1 MNYSLADSL
10 RFVRHLT
17 ASDLD
22 TDNVDLLHVIG
33 EHLENLRN
41 SGDESAK
48 ELLKEKAQ
56 SLGEW
61 VDLNPERTFDFK
73 LEKEEEEQKALLEER
88 RYVRRQIEAIDRQNN
103 EAYLMERETRL
114 ERETNNVV
122 NRQNETA
129 RQELVRQY
137 AFVLAQLEV
146 ENKKFLE
153 FVKNGEA
160 QKVVEKVEVHLGKPK
175 AEQIQDAINSYEIS
189 IVSGMTGFIAEKIY
203 NPNTTP
209 AERDEALE
217 AAKNGKALLDQVQEI
232 KQQGQPN
239 VNSVNKAI
247 RNDNEY
253 NLYFLINKEE
263 FEKKTP
269 NAYLFYNSPFYKKFE
284 SECAAIAQKMGAP
297 EPGTPQFKEWVNTG
311 NNRNLLLKA
320 KIGGTGMTI
329 ESASNLM
336 SNKQNLSAERAE
348 IKKSINSLKNHFT
361 DQSIGIIDGYVN
373 YLNKIQM
380 DIAPKILKEVAVAVT
395 EDAWLNKEHVDKE
408 KFSILKIES
417 PAYPGKFIEMLVYTN
432 QPGSSAEAM
441 RTIISTVGDK
451 YLKTALDPEFLG
463 FQRNDPQYIG
473 FVNSYLSQYLASDPK
488 MTIVP
493 NATNSNEVVVSKL
506 NAVLMKLTSVRAFIN
521 DNSDIANHI
530 NLEYL
535 LKNEQLRSQ
544 LKEGLI
550 THIKS
555 HRDETPS
562 EEYLNL
568 VADKLL
574 SGEFK
579 STSEFY
585 AQEREF
591 AKEYNIGNANINKEN
606 AQDKEKTAEL
616 ADSDDFKNI
625 SATI

>member
-1 MNYSLADSL
+1 MNYSLEDSL

-17 ASDLD
+17 TSYLD

-103 EAYLMERETRL
+103 EAYLMDREVRL
-114 ERETNNVV
+114 ERENNNVA
-122 NRQNETA
+122 NRQNEIA
-129 RQELVRQY
+129 RQELVRQC
-137 AFVLAQLEV
+137 AFILTQLEV
-146 ENKKFLE
+146 EQKKFLE
-153 FVKNGEA
+153 FVKSGEA
-160 QKVVEKVEVHLGKPK
+160 QKKVEQVEAHYGKAK
-175 AEQIQDAINSYEIS
+175 AERLAEAFDFNVS
-189 IVSGMTGFIAEKIY
+189 IPSGKSIIKVTS
-203 NPNTTP
+203 NPDTP
-209 AERDEALE
+209 AEVVNDLARYTKNSEEIWKSVKNIREGDLPKEHDIDNLTLKTNENALI
-217 AAKNGKALLDQVQEI
+217 LLT
-232 KQQGQPN
+232 
-239 VNSVNKAI
+239 
-247 RNDNEY
+247 
-253 NLYFLINKEE
+253 NKEHFINEPE
-263 FEKKTP
+263 FKT
-269 NAYLFYNSPFYKKFE
+269 FYNSDVYKKFE
-284 SECAAIAQKMGAP
+284 SEVAIIAKQMGAP
-297 EPGTPQFKEWVNTG
+297 EPNSPQFKEWLNEG
-311 NNRNLLLKA
+311 NNKKLFLEA
-320 KIGGTGMTI
+320 KTGTGMTI
-329 ESASNLM
+329 ESSLNFM
-336 SNKQNLSAERAE
+336 SNKQKLSAERAE
-348 IKKSINSLKNHFT
+348 IKESVISLKNHFA
-361 DQSIGIIDGYVN
+361 DQSGGIIEGYAK
-373 YLNKIQM
+373 YLDKVQM

-408 KFSILKIES
+408 KFSILRIES
-417 PAYPGKFIEMLVYTN
+417 PTQPGKFIEMQVYTN
-432 QPGSSAEAM
+432 QPGNSAEAM
-441 RTIISTVGDK
+441 RTIVSTVGDK

-463 FQRNDPQYIG
+463 FQRNDRQYIG
-473 FVNSYLSQYLASDPK
+473 FVSSYLSQYLASDPK

-521 DNSDIANHI
+521 ENQDVANHLGI
-530 NLEYL
+530 EYI
-535 LKNEQLRSQ
+535 LKNEQLRNQ
-544 LKEGLI
+544 LKEGLM
-550 THIKS
+550 TQIKAS
-555 HRDETPS
+555 REETPS

-585 AQEREF
+585 AQESEF
-591 AKEYNIGNANINKEN
+591 AKEYRMGSGKVNIANE
-606 AQDKEKTAEL
+606 QDKGKGAEL
-616 ADSDDFKNI
+616 ADNDDFKNI

>member
-1 MNYSLADSL
+1 MNYSLADSH

-17 ASDLD
+17 TSDLD

-114 ERETNNVV
+114 ERENNNVA
-122 NRQNETA
+122 NRQNEIA
-129 RQELVRQY
+129 RQELVRQC

-153 FVKNGEA
+153 FVKSGEA
-160 QKVVEKVEVHLGKPK
+160 QKKVEQVEAHYGKEK
-175 AEQIQDAINSYEIS
+175 AKTLSNAFELQEAS
-189 IVSGMTGFIAEKIY
+189 IVSGTSGAMVRMINDPKTSTETLEVVRAYTQASESAWASLKEMNESIPPKESAVNNYTLKI
-203 NPNTTP
+203 N
-209 AERDEALE
+209 ESALI
-217 AAKNGKALLDQVQEI
+217 L
-232 KQQGQPN
+232 
-239 VNSVNKAI
+239 
-247 RNDNEY
+247 
-253 NLYFLINKEE
+253 LINKDYFNEPE
-263 FEKKTP
+263 FKT
-269 NAYLFYNSPFYKKFE
+269 LYNSDVYKKFE
-284 SECAAIAQKMGAP
+284 SEVAIIAKQMGAP
-297 EPGTPQFKEWVNTG
+297 DPDSPQFKEWLNAG
-311 NNRNLLLKA
+311 DNKRLFLEA
-320 KIGGTGMTI
+320 KTGTGMTI
-329 ESASNLM
+329 ESSLNFM
-336 SNKQNLSAERAE
+336 SNKQKLSAERSE
-348 IKKSINSLKNHFT
+348 IKESVNSLKNHFA
-361 DQSIGIIDGYVN
+361 DQSGGIIEGYAK
-373 YLNKIQM
+373 YLDKVQM

-417 PAYPGKFIEMLVYTN
+417 PTQPGKFIEMQVYTN
-432 QPGSSAEAM
+432 QPGNSAEAM
-441 RTIISTVGDK
+441 RTIVSTVGDK

-463 FQRNDPQYIG
+463 FQRNDRQYIG
-473 FVNSYLSQYLASDPK
+473 FVSSYLSQYLASDPK

-521 DNSDIANHI
+521 ENLDVTNHL

-544 LKEGLI
+544 LKEGLM
-550 THIKS
+550 TQIKAE
-555 HRDETPS
+555 RNETPS

-585 AQEREF
+585 AQENDF
-591 AKEYNIGNANINKEN
+591 ANKYKKGIDN
-606 AQDKEKTAEL
+606 VNPNSTNTQDKDKIAEL
-616 ADSDDFKNI
+616 ADNDDFKNI

>member
-17 ASDLD
+17 TSDLD

-103 EAYLMERETRL
+103 EAYLMDREVRL
-114 ERETNNVV
+114 ERENNNVA
-122 NRQNETA
+122 NRQNEIA
-129 RQELVRQY
+129 RQELVRQC
-137 AFVLAQLEV
+137 AFILTQLEV
-146 ENKKFLE
+146 EQKKFLE
-153 FVKNGEA
+153 FVKSGEA
-160 QKVVEKVEVHLGKPK
+160 QKKVEQVEAHYGKAK
-175 AEQIQDAINSYEIS
+175 AERLAEAFDFNVS
-189 IVSGMTGFIAEKIY
+189 IPSGKSIIKVAS
-203 NPNTTP
+203 NPDTP
-209 AERDEALE
+209 AEVVNDLARYTKNSEEIWKSVKNIREGDLPKEHDIDNLTLKTNENALI
-217 AAKNGKALLDQVQEI
+217 LLT
-232 KQQGQPN
+232 
-239 VNSVNKAI
+239 
-247 RNDNEY
+247 
-253 NLYFLINKEE
+253 NKEHFINEPE
-263 FEKKTP
+263 FKT
-269 NAYLFYNSPFYKKFE
+269 FYNSDVYKKFE
-284 SECAAIAQKMGAP
+284 SEVAIIAKQMGAP
-297 EPGTPQFKEWVNTG
+297 EPNSPQFKEWLNEG
-311 NNRNLLLKA
+311 NNKKLFLEA
-320 KIGGTGMTI
+320 KTGTGMTI
-329 ESASNLM
+329 ESSLNFM
-336 SNKQNLSAERAE
+336 SNKQKLSAERAE
-348 IKKSINSLKNHFT
+348 IKESVISLKNHFV
-361 DQSIGIIDGYVN
+361 DQSGGIIEGYAK
-373 YLNKIQM
+373 YLDKVQM

-417 PAYPGKFIEMLVYTN
+417 PTQPGKFIEMQVYTN
-432 QPGSSAEAM
+432 QPGNSAEAM
-441 RTIISTVGDK
+441 RTIVSTVGDK

-463 FQRNDPQYIG
+463 FQRNDRQYIG
-473 FVNSYLSQYLASDPK
+473 FVSSYLSQYLASDPK

-521 DNSDIANHI
+521 ENLDVANHL

-544 LKEGLI
+544 LKEGLM
-550 THIKS
+550 TQIKAE
-555 HRDETPS
+555 RNETPS
-562 EEYLNL
+562 DEYINL

-585 AQEREF
+585 AQESEF
-591 AKEYNIGNANINKEN
+591 AKEYRIGSGKVNIANE
-606 AQDKEKTAEL
+606 QDKSKGAEL
-616 ADSDDFKNI
+616 ADNDDFKNI

>member
-17 ASDLD
+17 TSDLD

-88 RYVRRQIEAIDRQNN
+88 RYVRRQIEAIDRPNN
-103 EAYLMERETRL
+103 EAYLMDREVRL
-114 ERETNNVV
+114 ERENNNVA
-122 NRQNETA
+122 NRQNEIA
-129 RQELVRQY
+129 RQELVRQC
-137 AFVLAQLEV
+137 AFILMQLEV
-146 ENKKFLE
+146 EQKKFLE
-153 FVKNGEA
+153 FVKSGEA
-160 QKVVEKVEVHLGKPK
+160 QKKVEQVEAHYGKAK
-175 AEQIQDAINSYEIS
+175 AERLAEAFDFNVS
-189 IVSGMTGFIAEKIY
+189 IPSGKSIIKVAS
-203 NPNTTP
+203 NPDTP
-209 AERDEALE
+209 AEVVNDLARYTKNSEEIWKSVKNIREGDLPKEHDMDNLTLKTNENALI
-217 AAKNGKALLDQVQEI
+217 LLT
-232 KQQGQPN
+232 
-239 VNSVNKAI
+239 
-247 RNDNEY
+247 
-253 NLYFLINKEE
+253 NKEHFINEPE
-263 FEKKTP
+263 FKT
-269 NAYLFYNSPFYKKFE
+269 FYNSDVYKKFE
-284 SECAAIAQKMGAP
+284 SEVAIIAKQMGAP
-297 EPGTPQFKEWVNTG
+297 EPNSPQFKEWLNEG
-311 NNRNLLLKA
+311 NNKKLFLEA
-320 KIGGTGMTI
+320 KTGTGMTI
-329 ESASNLM
+329 ESSLNFM
-336 SNKQNLSAERAE
+336 SNKQKLSAERAE
-348 IKKSINSLKNHFT
+348 IKESVISLKNHFA
-361 DQSIGIIDGYVN
+361 DQSGGIIEGYAK
-373 YLNKIQM
+373 YLDKVQM

-408 KFSILKIES
+408 KFSILRIES
-417 PAYPGKFIEMLVYTN
+417 PTQPGKFIEMQVYTN
-432 QPGSSAEAM
+432 QPGNSAEAM
-441 RTIISTVGDK
+441 RTIVSTVGDK

-463 FQRNDPQYIG
+463 FQRNDRQYIG
-473 FVNSYLSQYLASDPK
+473 FVSSYLSQYLASDPK

-521 DNSDIANHI
+521 ENQDVANHLGI
-530 NLEYL
+530 EYI
-535 LKNEQLRSQ
+535 LKNEQLRNQ
-544 LKEGLI
+544 LKEGLM
-550 THIKS
+550 TQIKAS
-555 HRDETPS
+555 REETPS

-585 AQEREF
+585 AQESEF
-591 AKEYNIGNANINKEN
+591 AKEYRMGSGKVNIANE
-606 AQDKEKTAEL
+606 QDKGKGAEL
-616 ADSDDFKNI
+616 ADNDDFKNI

>member
-17 ASDLD
+17 TSDLD

-103 EAYLMERETRL
+103 EAYLMEREVRL
-114 ERETNNVV
+114 ERENNNVA
-122 NRQNETA
+122 NRQNEIA
-129 RQELVRQY
+129 RQELVRQC
-137 AFVLAQLEV
+137 AFILTQLEV

-153 FVKNGEA
+153 FVKSGEA
-160 QKVVEKVEVHLGKPK
+160 QKKVEQVEVHYGKEKAKTFSNAIELGEVSVVSGISGAMVKVANNPDTPSETLKDIIVYAENSKSAYK
-175 AEQIQDAINSYEIS
+175 ALEQIK
-189 IVSGMTGFIAEKIY
+189 TH
-203 NPNTTP
+203 TP
-209 AERDEALE
+209 PVERDIDNYVLKTNENALI
-217 AAKNGKALLDQVQEI
+217 LLT
-232 KQQGQPN
+232 
-239 VNSVNKAI
+239 
-247 RNDNEY
+247 
-253 NLYFLINKEE
+253 NKEHFINE
-263 FEKKTP
+263 PEYK
-269 NAYLFYNSPFYKKFE
+269 AFYNSDVYKKFE
-284 SECAAIAQKMGAP
+284 SEVAIIAKQMGAP
-297 EPGTPQFKEWVNTG
+297 EPNSPQFKEWLNTG
-311 NNRNLLLKA
+311 DNKRLFLEA
-320 KIGGTGMTI
+320 KIGTGMTI
-329 ESASNLM
+329 ESSLNFM
-336 SNKQNLSAERAE
+336 SNKQKLSSERAE
-348 IKKSINSLKNHFT
+348 IKDSIISLKNHFA
-361 DQSIGIIDGYVN
+361 DQSGGIIEGYAK
-373 YLNKIQM
+373 YLDKVQM

-417 PAYPGKFIEMLVYTN
+417 PTQPGKFIEMQVYTN
-432 QPGSSAEAM
+432 QPGNSAEAM
-441 RTIISTVGDK
+441 RTIVSTVGDK

-463 FQRNDPQYIG
+463 FQRNDRQYIG
-473 FVNSYLSQYLASDPK
+473 FVSSYLSQYLASDPK

-521 DNSDIANHI
+521 ENLDVANYL

-544 LKEGLI
+544 LKEGLM
-550 THIKS
+550 TQIKAE
-555 HRDETPS
+555 RNETPS
-562 EEYLNL
+562 DEYINL

-585 AQEREF
+585 SQESEF
-591 AKEYNIGNANINKEN
+591 AKEYRIGSGKVNIANE
-606 AQDKEKTAEL
+606 QDKSKGAEL
-616 ADSDDFKNI
+616 ADNDDFKNI

>member
-17 ASDLD
+17 TSDLD

-73 LEKEEEEQKALLEER
+73 FEKEEEEQKALLEER

-103 EAYLMERETRL
+103 EAYLMDRETRL
-114 ERETNNVV
+114 ERENNNVV
-122 NRQNETA
+122 NRQNEIA
-129 RQELVRQY
+129 RQELVRQC

-153 FVKNGEA
+153 FVKSGEA
-160 QKVVEKVEVHLGKPK
+160 QKKVEQVEAHYGKAK
-175 AEQIQDAINSYEIS
+175 AERLAEAFDFNVS
-189 IVSGMTGFIAEKIY
+189 IPSGKAMIKVAS
-203 NPNTTP
+203 NPDTP
-209 AERDEALE
+209 AEVVNDLVRYTKNSEEIWKSAKSIREDDPPREHDIDNFTLKTNENALI
-217 AAKNGKALLDQVQEI
+217 LLT
-232 KQQGQPN
+232 
-239 VNSVNKAI
+239 
-247 RNDNEY
+247 
-253 NLYFLINKEE
+253 NKEYFNE
-263 FEKKTP
+263 PEHK
-269 NAYLFYNSPFYKKFE
+269 AFYNSDVYKKFE
-284 SECAAIAQKMGAP
+284 FEVAIIAKQMGAP
-297 EPGTPQFKEWVNTG
+297 EPNSHQFKEWLNTG
-311 NNRNLLLKA
+311 DNKKLFLEA
-320 KIGGTGMTI
+320 KTGTGMTI
-329 ESASNLM
+329 ESSLNFM
-336 SNKQNLSAERAE
+336 SNKQKLSSERAE
-348 IKKSINSLKNHFT
+348 IKDSIISLKNHFA
-361 DQSIGIIDGYVN
+361 DQSGGIIEGYAK
-373 YLNKIQM
+373 YLDKVQM

-408 KFSILKIES
+408 KFSILRIES
-417 PAYPGKFIEMLVYTN
+417 PTQPGKFIEMQVYTN
-432 QPGSSAEAM
+432 QSGNSAEAM
-441 RTIISTVGDK
+441 RTIVSTVGDK

-463 FQRNDPQYIG
+463 FQRNDRQYIG
-473 FVNSYLSQYLASDPK
+473 FVSSYLSQYLASDPK

-521 DNSDIANHI
+521 ENLDVANHL

-544 LKEGLI
+544 LKEGLM
-550 THIKS
+550 TQIKAE
-555 HRDETPS
+555 RNETPS

-585 AQEREF
+585 AQESEF
-591 AKEYNIGNANINKEN
+591 AKEYRMGSGKVNIANE
-606 AQDKEKTAEL
+606 QDKGKVAEL
-616 ADSDDFKNI
+616 ADNDDFKNI

>member
-17 ASDLD
+17 TSDLD

-61 VDLNPERTFDFK
+61 VDLNPERTFEFK
-73 LEKEEEEQKALLEER
+73 LEKDEEEQKALLEER

-103 EAYLMERETRL
+103 EAYLMDRETRL
-114 ERETNNVV
+114 ERENNNVV
-122 NRQNETA
+122 NRQNEIA
-129 RQELVRQY
+129 RQELVRQC

-153 FVKNGEA
+153 FVKSGEA
-160 QKVVEKVEVHLGKPK
+160 QKKVEQVETHYGKEK
-175 AEQIQDAINSYEIS
+175 AKTLSNAFELQEIS
-189 IVSGMTGFIAEKIY
+189 VVSGVSGAMAKVADNPETTSETLKDIIAYAENSKSAYKALGQINAHNPPVERDIDNYVLKINENALILLTNKEHFNEPEFKAIY
-203 NPNTTP
+203 NS
-209 AERDEALE
+209 D
-217 AAKNGKALLDQVQEI
+217 V
-232 KQQGQPN
+232 
-239 VNSVNKAI
+239 
-247 RNDNEY
+247 
-253 NLYFLINKEE
+253 
-263 FEKKTP
+263 
-269 NAYLFYNSPFYKKFE
+269 YKKFE
-284 SECAAIAQKMGAP
+284 SEVAIIAKQMGAP
-297 EPGTPQFKEWVNTG
+297 EPNSPQFKEWLNTG
-311 NNRNLLLKA
+311 DNKRLFLEA
-320 KIGGTGMTI
+320 KIGTGMTI
-329 ESASNLM
+329 ESSLNFM
-336 SNKQNLSAERAE
+336 SNKQKLSAERAE
-348 IKKSINSLKNHFT
+348 IKDSIISLKNHFA
-361 DQSIGIIDGYVN
+361 DQSGGIIEGYAK
-373 YLNKIQM
+373 YLDKVQM

-408 KFSILKIES
+408 KFSILRIES
-417 PAYPGKFIEMLVYTN
+417 PTQPGKFIEMQVYTN
-432 QPGSSAEAM
+432 QPGNSAEAM
-441 RTIISTVGDK
+441 RTIVSTVGDK

-463 FQRNDPQYIG
+463 FQRNDRQYIG
-473 FVNSYLSQYLASDPK
+473 FVSSYLSQYLASDPK

-521 DNSDIANHI
+521 ENLDVANHL

-544 LKEGLI
+544 LKEGLM
-550 THIKS
+550 TQIKAE
-555 HRDETPS
+555 RNETPS

-585 AQEREF
+585 AQETEF
-591 AKEYNIGNANINKEN
+591 AKEYRNGLNNVNTKN
-606 AQDKEKTAEL
+606 TLDKDKVAEL

>member
-17 ASDLD
+17 TSDLD

-73 LEKEEEEQKALLEER
+73 LEKDEEEQKALLEER

-103 EAYLMERETRL
+103 EAYLMDREARL
-114 ERETNNVV
+114 ERENNNVTS
-122 NRQNETA
+122 RQNEIA
-129 RQELVRQY
+129 RQELVRQC
-137 AFVLAQLEV
+137 AFILTQLEV
-146 ENKKFLE
+146 EHKKFLE
-153 FVKNGEA
+153 FVKSGEA
-160 QKVVEKVEVHLGKPK
+160 QKKVEEVEVKYGKEK
-175 AEQIQDAINSYEIS
+175 AKTLSDAIDMGVSMPSGSAMVKVANNPDTPIDTVKDIITFAENSKSAY
-189 IVSGMTGFIAEKIY
+189 K
-203 NPNTTP
+203 
-209 AERDEALE
+209 ALE
-217 AAKNGKALLDQVQEI
+217 QMQAHKPPKLNDIDNYTLKTNENALIL
-232 KQQGQPN
+232 
-239 VNSVNKAI
+239 
-247 RNDNEY
+247 
-253 NLYFLINKEE
+253 LTNKEHFINE
-263 FEKKTP
+263 PEYK
-269 NAYLFYNSPFYKKFE
+269 AFYNSDVYKKFE
-284 SECAAIAQKMGAP
+284 SEVAIIAKQMGAP
-297 EPGTPQFKEWVNTG
+297 DPNSPQFKEWLNEG
-311 NNRNLLLKA
+311 NNRKLFLEA
-320 KIGGTGMTI
+320 KTGTGMTI
-329 ESASNLM
+329 ESSLNFM
-336 SNKQNLSAERAE
+336 SNKQKLSSERAE
-348 IKKSINSLKNHFT
+348 IKDSIISLKNHFA
-361 DQSIGIIDGYVN
+361 DQSGGIIEGYAK
-373 YLNKIQM
+373 YLDKVQM

-417 PAYPGKFIEMLVYTN
+417 PTQPGKFIEMQVYTN
-432 QPGSSAEAM
+432 QPGNSAEAM
-441 RTIISTVGDK
+441 RTIVSTVGDK

-463 FQRNDPQYIG
+463 FQRNDRQYIG
-473 FVNSYLSQYLASDPK
+473 FVSSYLSQYLASDPK

-506 NAVLMKLTSVRAFIN
+506 NAVLMKLTSVRAFVN
-521 DNSDIANHI
+521 ENLDVANHLG
-530 NLEYL
+530 LEYI
-535 LKNEQLRSQ
+535 LKNEQLRNQ
-544 LKEGLI
+544 LKEGLM
-550 THIKS
+550 TQIKS
-555 HRDETPS
+555 SRNETPS

-585 AQEREF
+585 AQETEF
-591 AKEYNIGNANINKEN
+591 AKEYRNGLNNVNTKN
-606 AQDKEKTAEL
+606 TLDKDKVAEL

>member
-17 ASDLD
+17 TSDLD

-73 LEKEEEEQKALLEER
+73 LEKDEEEQKALLEER

-103 EAYLMERETRL
+103 EAYLMEREVRL
-114 ERETNNVV
+114 ERENNNVT
-122 NRQNETA
+122 NRQNEIA
-129 RQELVRQY
+129 RQELVRQC
-137 AFVLAQLEV
+137 AFILTQLEV

-153 FVKNGEA
+153 FVKSGEA
-160 QKVVEKVEVHLGKPK
+160 QKKVEEVEVKYGKAK
-175 AEQIQDAINSYEIS
+175 AQTLSDAIDMSVSMPSGSAMVKVANNPDTPIDTVKDVITFAENSKSAYESLGQMNAHKPPKLNDIDNY
-189 IVSGMTGFIAEKIY
+189 VLKTNE
-203 NPNTTP
+203 N
-209 AERDEALE
+209 ALI
-217 AAKNGKALLDQVQEI
+217 LLT
-232 KQQGQPN
+232 
-239 VNSVNKAI
+239 
-247 RNDNEY
+247 
-253 NLYFLINKEE
+253 NKEHFINE
-263 FEKKTP
+263 PEYK
-269 NAYLFYNSPFYKKFE
+269 AFYNSDVYKKFE
-284 SECAAIAQKMGAP
+284 SEVAIIAKQMGAP
-297 EPGTPQFKEWVNTG
+297 EPNSPQFKEWLNEG
-311 NNRNLLLKA
+311 NNKKLFLEA
-320 KIGGTGMTI
+320 KTGAGMTI
-329 ESASNLM
+329 ESSLNFM
-336 SNKQNLSAERAE
+336 SNKQKLSAERVE
-348 IKKSINSLKNHFT
+348 IKESINSLKDHFA
-361 DQSIGIIDGYVN
+361 DQSGGIIEGYAK
-373 YLNKIQM
+373 YLDKVQM

-408 KFSILKIES
+408 KFSILRIES
-417 PAYPGKFIEMLVYTN
+417 PTQPGKFIEMQVYTN
-432 QPGSSAEAM
+432 QPGNSAEAM
-441 RTIISTVGDK
+441 RTIVSTVGDK

-463 FQRNDPQYIG
+463 FQRNDRQYIG
-473 FVNSYLSQYLASDPK
+473 FVSSYLSQYLASDPK

-521 DNSDIANHI
+521 ENQDVANHLGI
-530 NLEYL
+530 EYI
-535 LKNEQLRSQ
+535 LKNEQLRNQ
-544 LKEGLI
+544 LKEGLM
-550 THIKS
+550 TQIKAD
-555 HRDETPS
+555 RNETPS
-562 EEYLNL
+562 DEYINL

-585 AQEREF
+585 AQESEF
-591 AKEYNIGNANINKEN
+591 ADQYKKGNIKTNIANGMDKGKES
-606 AQDKEKTAEL
+606 EL
-616 ADSDDFKNI
+616 ADNDDFKNI

>member
-61 VDLNPERTFDFK
+61 VGLNPERTFDFK

-103 EAYLMERETRL
+103 EAYLMEREIRL
-114 ERETNNVV
+114 ERENN
-122 NRQNETA
+122 NLTSRQNEMA
-129 RQELVRQY
+129 RQELVRQC

-153 FVKNGEA
+153 FVKSGEA
-160 QKVVEKVEVHLGKPK
+160 QKVVERVEARYGKVT
-175 AEQIQDAINSYEIS
+175 AEKLSNAVERQTAVAGSGATVVMSRVINNQGTPPDVIKDIKKFGGNERKIFE
-189 IVSGMTGFIAEKIY
+189 IVSKA
-203 NPNTTP
+203 
-209 AERDEALE
+209 
-217 AAKNGKALLDQVQEI
+217 NGDNHLSKSDIDNLDSET
-232 KQQGQPN
+232 
-239 VNSVNKAI
+239 
-247 RNDNEY
+247 NE
-253 NLYFLINKEE
+253 NFLILLIH
-263 FEKKTP
+263 KKYFNGP
-269 NAYLFYNSPFYKKFE
+269 ELQAFYNSDIYKRFE
-284 SECAAIAQKMGAP
+284 SEVKIIAKQMGAP
-297 EPGTPQFKEWVNTG
+297 EDINSPQFKEWLKTG
-311 NNRNLLLKA
+311 NNEEKLLAA
-320 KIGGTGMTI
+320 KTSTGMTI
-329 ESASNLM
+329 GSSMNVM
-336 SNKQNLSAERAE
+336 YDKQNLSVTRAE
-348 IKKSINSLKNHFT
+348 IKASINSLKNHFT
-361 DQSIGIIDGYVN
+361 DQSIGIIDGYVK
-373 YLNKIQM
+373 YLNKVQM

-395 EDAWLNKEHVDKE
+395 EEAWLNKEHVDKE

-417 PAYPGKFIEMLVYTN
+417 PAYPGKFIEMQVYTN

-441 RTIISTVGDK
+441 RTIISTVGNK
-451 YLKTALDPEFLG
+451 YLTTALNPEFLG
-463 FQRNDPQYIG
+463 FQRNDQQYIR
-473 FVNSYLSQYLASDPK
+473 FVSSYLSQYLASDPK

-506 NAVLMKLTSVRAFIN
+506 NSVLMKLTSVRAFIN
-521 DNSDIANHI
+521 ENSDIANHT

-555 HRDETPS
+555 HRNETPS

-579 STSEFY
+579 STAEFY
-585 AQEREF
+585 AQETEF
-591 AKEYNIGNANINKEN
+591 AKEYKIGDVNINKEN
-606 AQDKEKTAEL
+606 VQDKEKTAEL
-616 ADSDDFKNI
+616 ANNEILNNI

>member
-1 MNYSLADSL
+1 M
-10 RFVRHLT
+10 
-17 ASDLD
+17 
-22 TDNVDLLHVIG
+22 LHVIG

-103 EAYLMERETRL
+103 EAYLMDREVRL
-114 ERETNNVV
+114 ERENNNVA
-122 NRQNETA
+122 NRQNEIA
-129 RQELVRQY
+129 RQELVRQC
-137 AFVLAQLEV
+137 AFILTQLEV
-146 ENKKFLE
+146 EQKKFLE
-153 FVKNGEA
+153 FVKSGEA
-160 QKVVEKVEVHLGKPK
+160 QKKVEQVEAHYGKAK
-175 AEQIQDAINSYEIS
+175 AERLAEAFDFNVS
-189 IVSGMTGFIAEKIY
+189 IPSGKSIIKVAS
-203 NPNTTP
+203 NPDTP
-209 AERDEALE
+209 AEVVNDLARYTKNSEEIWKSVKNIREGDLPKEHDIDNLTLKTNENALI
-217 AAKNGKALLDQVQEI
+217 LLT
-232 KQQGQPN
+232 
-239 VNSVNKAI
+239 
-247 RNDNEY
+247 
-253 NLYFLINKEE
+253 NKEHFINEPE
-263 FEKKTP
+263 FKT
-269 NAYLFYNSPFYKKFE
+269 FYNSDVYKKFE
-284 SECAAIAQKMGAP
+284 SEVAIIAKQMGAP
-297 EPGTPQFKEWVNTG
+297 EPNSPQFKEWLNEG
-311 NNRNLLLKA
+311 NNKKLFLEA
-320 KIGGTGMTI
+320 KTGTGMTI
-329 ESASNLM
+329 ESSLNFM
-336 SNKQNLSAERAE
+336 SNKQKLSAERAE
-348 IKKSINSLKNHFT
+348 IKESVISLKNHFV
-361 DQSIGIIDGYVN
+361 DQSGGIIEGYAK
-373 YLNKIQM
+373 YLDKVQM

-417 PAYPGKFIEMLVYTN
+417 PTQPGKFIEMQVYTN
-432 QPGSSAEAM
+432 QPGNSAEAM
-441 RTIISTVGDK
+441 RTIVSTVGDK

-463 FQRNDPQYIG
+463 FQRNDRQYIG
-473 FVNSYLSQYLASDPK
+473 FVSSYLSQYLASDPK

-521 DNSDIANHI
+521 ENLDVANHL

-544 LKEGLI
+544 LKEGLM
-550 THIKS
+550 TQIKAE
-555 HRDETPS
+555 RNETPS

-585 AQEREF
+585 AQENEF
-591 AKEYNIGNANINKEN
+591 AKQYKTGNANINKEN
-606 AQDKEKTAEL
+606 VQDKEKTAEL
-616 ADSDDFKNI
+616 ANNEILNNI
-625 SATI
+625 SSTI

>member
-17 ASDLD
+17 TSDLD

-61 VDLNPERTFDFK
+61 VDLNPERTFEFK
-73 LEKEEEEQKALLEER
+73 LEKDEEEQKALLEER

-103 EAYLMERETRL
+103 EAYLMDRETRL
-114 ERETNNVV
+114 ERENNNVV
-122 NRQNETA
+122 NRQNEIA
-129 RQELVRQY
+129 RQELVRQC

-153 FVKNGEA
+153 FVKSGEA
-160 QKVVEKVEVHLGKPK
+160 QKKVEQVETHYGKEK
-175 AEQIQDAINSYEIS
+175 AKTLSNAFELQEIS
-189 IVSGMTGFIAEKIY
+189 VVSGVSGAMAKVADNPETTSETLKDIIAYAENSKSAYKALGQINAH
-203 NPNTTP
+203 NPP
-209 AERDEALE
+209 VERDIDNYVLKTNENALI
-217 AAKNGKALLDQVQEI
+217 L
-232 KQQGQPN
+232 
-239 VNSVNKAI
+239 
-247 RNDNEY
+247 
-253 NLYFLINKEE
+253 LINKEHFNEPE
-263 FEKKTP
+263 FK
-269 NAYLFYNSPFYKKFE
+269 AIYNSDVYKKFE
-284 SECAAIAQKMGAP
+284 SEVAIIAKQMGAP
-297 EPGTPQFKEWVNTG
+297 EPNSPQFKEWLNTG
-311 NNRNLLLKA
+311 DNKRLFLEA
-320 KIGGTGMTI
+320 KIGTGMTI
-329 ESASNLM
+329 ESSLNFM
-336 SNKQNLSAERAE
+336 SNKQKLSAERAE
-348 IKKSINSLKNHFT
+348 IKDSIISLKNHFA
-361 DQSIGIIDGYVN
+361 DQSGGIIEGYAK
-373 YLNKIQM
+373 YLDKVQM

-408 KFSILKIES
+408 KLSILRIES
-417 PAYPGKFIEMLVYTN
+417 PTQPGKFIEMQVYTN
-432 QPGSSAEAM
+432 QPGNSAEAM
-441 RTIISTVGDK
+441 RTIVSTVGDK

-463 FQRNDPQYIG
+463 FQRNDRQYIG
-473 FVNSYLSQYLASDPK
+473 FVSSYLSQYLASDPK

-521 DNSDIANHI
+521 ENLDVANHL

-544 LKEGLI
+544 LKEGLM
-550 THIKS
+550 TQIKAE
-555 HRDETPS
+555 RNETPS

-585 AQEREF
+585 AQETEF
-591 AKEYNIGNANINKEN
+591 AKEYRNGLNNVNTKN
-606 AQDKEKTAEL
+606 TLDKDKVAEL

>member
-17 ASDLD
+17 TSDLD

-103 EAYLMERETRL
+103 EAYLMDREVRL
-114 ERETNNVV
+114 ERENNNVA
-122 NRQNETA
+122 NRQNEIA
-129 RQELVRQY
+129 RQELVRQC
-137 AFVLAQLEV
+137 AFILTQLEV
-146 ENKKFLE
+146 EQKKFLE
-153 FVKNGEA
+153 FVKSGEA
-160 QKVVEKVEVHLGKPK
+160 QKKVEQVEAHYGKAK
-175 AEQIQDAINSYEIS
+175 AERLAEAFDFNVS
-189 IVSGMTGFIAEKIY
+189 IPSGKSIIKVTS
-203 NPNTTP
+203 NPDTP
-209 AERDEALE
+209 AEVVNDLARYTKNSEEIWKSVKNIREGDLPKEHDIDNLTLKTNENALI
-217 AAKNGKALLDQVQEI
+217 LLT
-232 KQQGQPN
+232 
-239 VNSVNKAI
+239 
-247 RNDNEY
+247 
-253 NLYFLINKEE
+253 NKEHFINEPE
-263 FEKKTP
+263 FKT
-269 NAYLFYNSPFYKKFE
+269 FYNSDVYKKFE
-284 SECAAIAQKMGAP
+284 SEVAIIAKQMGAP
-297 EPGTPQFKEWVNTG
+297 EPNSPQFKEWLNEG
-311 NNRNLLLKA
+311 NNKKLFLEA
-320 KIGGTGMTI
+320 KTGTGMTI
-329 ESASNLM
+329 ESSLNFM
-336 SNKQNLSAERAE
+336 SNKQKLSAERAE
-348 IKKSINSLKNHFT
+348 IKESVISLKNHFA
-361 DQSIGIIDGYVN
+361 DQSGGIIEGYAK
-373 YLNKIQM
+373 YLDKVQM

-408 KFSILKIES
+408 KFSILRIES
-417 PAYPGKFIEMLVYTN
+417 PTQPGKFIEMQVYTN
-432 QPGSSAEAM
+432 QPGNSAEAM
-441 RTIISTVGDK
+441 RTIVSTVGDK

-463 FQRNDPQYIG
+463 FQRNDRQYIG
-473 FVNSYLSQYLASDPK
+473 FVSSYLSQYLASDPK

-521 DNSDIANHI
+521 ENQDVANHLGI
-530 NLEYL
+530 EYI
-535 LKNEQLRSQ
+535 LKNEQLRNQ
-544 LKEGLI
+544 LKEGLM
-550 THIKS
+550 TQIKAS
-555 HRDETPS
+555 REETPS

-585 AQEREF
+585 AQESEF
-591 AKEYNIGNANINKEN
+591 AKEYRMGSGKVNIANE
-606 AQDKEKTAEL
+606 QDKGKGAEL
-616 ADSDDFKNI
+616 ADNDDFKNI

>member
-17 ASDLD
+17 TSDLD

-61 VDLNPERTFDFK
+61 VDLNPERTFEFK
-73 LEKEEEEQKALLEER
+73 LEKDEEEQKALLEER

-103 EAYLMERETRL
+103 EAYLMDRETRL
-114 ERETNNVV
+114 ERENNNVV
-122 NRQNETA
+122 NRQNEIA
-129 RQELVRQY
+129 RQELVRQC

-153 FVKNGEA
+153 FVKSGEA
-160 QKVVEKVEVHLGKPK
+160 QKKVEQVETHYGKEK
-175 AEQIQDAINSYEIS
+175 AKTLSNAFELQEIS
-189 IVSGMTGFIAEKIY
+189 VVSGVSGAMAKVADNPETTSETLKDIIAYAENSKSAYKALGQINAHNPPVERDIDNYVLKTNENALILLTNKEHFNEPEFKAIY
-203 NPNTTP
+203 NS
-209 AERDEALE
+209 D
-217 AAKNGKALLDQVQEI
+217 V
-232 KQQGQPN
+232 
-239 VNSVNKAI
+239 
-247 RNDNEY
+247 
-253 NLYFLINKEE
+253 
-263 FEKKTP
+263 
-269 NAYLFYNSPFYKKFE
+269 YKKFE
-284 SECAAIAQKMGAP
+284 SEVAIIAKQMGAP
-297 EPGTPQFKEWVNTG
+297 EPNSPQFKEWLNTG
-311 NNRNLLLKA
+311 DNKRLFLEA
-320 KIGGTGMTI
+320 KIGTGMTI
-329 ESASNLM
+329 ESSLNFM
-336 SNKQNLSAERAE
+336 SNKQKLSAERAE
-348 IKKSINSLKNHFT
+348 IKDSIISLKNHFA
-361 DQSIGIIDGYVN
+361 DQLGGIIEGYAK
-373 YLNKIQM
+373 YLDKVQM

-408 KFSILKIES
+408 KFSILRIES
-417 PAYPGKFIEMLVYTN
+417 PTQPGKFIEMQVYTN
-432 QPGSSAEAM
+432 QPGNSAEAM
-441 RTIISTVGDK
+441 RTIVSTVGDK

-463 FQRNDPQYIG
+463 FQRNDRQYIG
-473 FVNSYLSQYLASDPK
+473 FVSSYLSQYLASDPK

-521 DNSDIANHI
+521 ENLDVANHL

-544 LKEGLI
+544 LKEGLM
-550 THIKS
+550 TQIKAE
-555 HRDETPS
+555 RNETPS

-585 AQEREF
+585 AQETEF
-591 AKEYNIGNANINKEN
+591 AKEYRNGLNNVNTKN
-606 AQDKEKTAEL
+606 TLDKDKVAEL